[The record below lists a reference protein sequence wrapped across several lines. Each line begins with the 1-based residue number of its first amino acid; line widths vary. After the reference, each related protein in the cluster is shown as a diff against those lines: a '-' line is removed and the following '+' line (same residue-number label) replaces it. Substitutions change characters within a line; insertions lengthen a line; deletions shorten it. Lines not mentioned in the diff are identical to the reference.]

1 MKKLILFLLIAA
13 CFNLSAQSFI
23 KKQSN
28 EAPSFKKMQLSF
40 NDWKKTHNLKK
51 EKHWKYF
58 KRWEMETQMHTNAK
72 GEPACEDTYINEAIK
87 AAKQKENSSLQK
99 TNSASWFPVG
109 PFNLP
114 NNETGYMENGIGRIN
129 CMAFHPTNPASYYV
143 GVAQGGLW
151 KTVNN
156 GQNWT
161 PLTDNLPITRISDIC
176 IDPNDT
182 NTIYISVCDFEYI
195 GFGLHLNGKKRNT
208 HFGLGVYKTT
218 DGGLNWSP
226 TGLSFQLTQGEAS
239 LLRKIVI
246 DPTNSNNLVACGV
259 SGMYTSANGGTT
271 WTHTLDSLFW
281 DLLQD
286 PTTPSTLYAATGW
299 VYAANAG
306 YAAIYKSIDFGGT
319 WTMLNTGI
327 PLRDSVQ
334 RVKLALAPSDHN
346 YLYAMTVDTLGGFYA
361 VYKSTNGGINWQR
374 SNPGV
379 NLFEGNDGTGPGG
392 QGNYDLGFMVDPL
405 NRDVVYVGG
414 VNMWGSTDGAQT
426 FNPIMF
432 WTTAYGPTI
441 HGDVH
446 FLTSQPLTGNYF
458 ACSDGGIYRTT
469 SITAIP
475 WSAAQG
481 GTPWPT
487 QWTKI
492 SDGMN
497 ISSFYRISSSKNA
510 SGLLLAGAQD
520 NGSFYYDGSGWNTIY
535 GGDGMDNYLDTI
547 NDGFMWASSQYGNL
561 GFSNNGGISF
571 GAGGNPNVNSENGE
585 WTTPITADYK
595 NYGTLYAGFT
605 NVVKST
611 DNGSSW
617 GAISSFPV
625 GGFYDNEICA
635 LAVSHTNANT
645 IYATKRV
652 RYEYAIPGSVYVT
665 TTGGSSWVDITPGL
679 PDSLYYTSIEV
690 SQSVNST
697 AYITLAGFS
706 VGNKVFKTTNT
717 GNSWQNISYN
727 LPNIPVNCIK
737 YIPGTGGDVMI
748 ATDLGIYVL
757 YNGTTTWV
765 NQSTGLPNV
774 ILTDIEFNIPLNKIY
789 ISSFGRGIWATDLN
803 TFVTSV
809 KENTVKPSSFNL
821 YPSINQGAFTIS
833 VNDNKSTSI
842 QLEIINV
849 NGQIVHE
856 ENVQGKSKYDFNF
869 ILPPGLYFVKIKSVT
884 GGYDV
889 KRFIV
894 Q

>member
-1 MKKLILFLLIAA
+1 MKKLILFLFIAL
-13 CFNLSAQSFI
+13 CFNLSAQPFI
-23 KKQSN
+23 KKQSQQ
-28 EAPSFKKMQLSF
+28 ATGFKQMQLSF

-72 GEPACEDTYINEAIK
+72 GEPDCEDTYINEAVK
-87 AAKQKENSSLQK
+87 AANQKENSSLLK
-99 TNSASWFPVG
+99 TNSASWYPVG
-109 PFNLP
+109 PYNLP

-156 GQNWT
+156 GQSWT

-195 GFGLHLNGKKRNT
+195 DFGLHLNGKKRNT
-208 HFGLGVYKTT
+208 HFGLGVYKTI
-218 DGGLNWSP
+218 DGGLTWNP
-226 TGLSFQLTQGEAS
+226 TGLSFQMTQGDAS

-246 DPTNSNNLVACGV
+246 DPTNSNKLVACGV
-259 SGMYTSANGGTT
+259 SGMYTSANGGTN

-281 DLLQD
+281 DMVQD

-299 VYAANAG
+299 VYNANAG
-306 YAAIYKSIDFGGT
+306 YAAIYKSTDFGAT
-319 WTMLNTGI
+319 WNMLNTGI

-346 YLYAMTVDTLGGFYA
+346 YLYAMTVDTVGGLYA
-361 VYKSTNGGINWQR
+361 VYKSTNAGANWQR

-379 NLFEGNDGTGPGG
+379 NVLEGNDGTGPGG
-392 QGNYDLGFMVDPL
+392 QGNYDLGFMVDPI

-414 VNMWGSTDGAQT
+414 VIMWGSTDGAQT
-426 FNPIMF
+426 FNPVMH
-432 WTTAYGPTI
+432 WTTSYGPTI

-458 ACSDGGIYRTT
+458 ACSDGGIYRTSGIISQT
-469 SITAIP
+469 
-475 WSAAQG
+475 WAAANG

-497 ISSFYRISSSKNA
+497 VTSFYRVSSSKNA

-520 NGSFYYDGSGWNTIY
+520 NGSFYYDGSGWNTIF

-547 NDGFMWASSQYGNL
+547 NDGFMWCASQYGNL
-561 GFSNNGGISF
+561 GFSNNGGLSF
-571 GAGGNPNVNSENGE
+571 GGGGNPNVNGENGE
-585 WTTPITADYK
+585 WTTPIIADYK

-611 DNGSSW
+611 DNGSTW
-617 GAISSFPV
+617 NAISSFPV
-625 GGFYDNEICA
+625 GGFYDNEISA

-645 IYATKRV
+645 IYAAKRV

-665 TTGGSSWVDITPGL
+665 TTGGGSWADITAGL

-690 SQSVNST
+690 SQSNSAT
-697 AYITLAGFS
+697 AYVTLAGFS
-706 VGNKVFKTTNT
+706 AGNKVFKTTNT
-717 GNSWQNISYN
+717 GGNWQNISYN

-737 YIPGTGGDVMI
+737 YIPGHVGDMMI

-757 YNGTTTWV
+757 HNGTTAWV

-789 ISSFGRGIWATDLN
+789 ISTFGRGIWATDLSLFPTSIN
-803 TFVTSV
+803 SVTAKS
-809 KENTVKPSSFNL
+809 SSFNL
-821 YPSINQGAFTIS
+821 FPSINQGSFTIS
-833 VNDNKSTSI
+833 TNDNKATTM
-842 QLEIINV
+842 QLEIINI
-849 NGQIVHE
+849 NGQIIHT
-856 ENVQGKSKYDFNF
+856 ENLQGKSNYEFNF
-869 ILPPGLYFVKIKSVT
+869 TLAPGLYFAKIK
-884 GGYDV
+884 GDKAYDV